1 MVLHMKSSYNR
12 EIACSF
18 SGYRPEKL
26 PWGQNENDERCLR
39 LKEKLYDV
47 IAAVYTSGIRHFICG
62 MALGSDM
69 YFCEAVA
76 LFREDHGDI
85 TLEAALP
92 CEDQAAKWSERQR
105 NRYFKLIQQ
114 CDTETYVSRKYTPD
128 CMMRRNKYM
137 VDNSSVL
144 IAVYD
149 GRFGGTMQTVGY
161 AEASGLEII
170 QIKP

>member
-12 EIACSF
+12 EITCSF

-26 PWGQNENDERCLR
+26 PWGQNENDERCLC

-76 LFREDHGDI
+76 LFREDHDDV

>member
-1 MVLHMKSSYNR
+1 MLMKLSSSR
-12 EIACSF
+12 GTSCCF

-39 LKEKLYDV
+39 LKEKLDDV
-47 IAAVYTSGIRHFICG
+47 ISAVYISGIRHFICG

-76 LFREDHGDI
+76 LFKEDHDDI

-105 NRYFKLIQQ
+105 NRYFRLIQL

-128 CMMRRNKYM
+128 CMMRRNMYM
-137 VDNSSVL
+137 VDHSSIL

-149 GRFGGTMQTVGY
+149 GRFGGTMHTVGY

>member
-1 MVLHMKSSYNR
+1 
-12 EIACSF
+12 
-18 SGYRPEKL
+18 
-26 PWGQNENDERCLR
+26 
-39 LKEKLYDV
+39 
-47 IAAVYTSGIRHFICG
+47 

-149 GRFGGTMQTVGY
+149 GRSAGRADGRLRRSERFGDYTDKTVKIRVSARGIHP
-161 AEASGLEII
+161 GLLSYF
-170 QIKP
+170 

>member
-1 MVLHMKSSYNR
+1 MFMKPSYSR
-12 EIACSF
+12 GITCCF

-26 PWGQNENDERCLR
+26 PWGQNENDERCFR

-47 IAAVYTSGIRHFICG
+47 ISAVYLSGIRRYICG
-62 MALGSDM
+62 MALGSDL
-69 YFCEAVA
+69 YFCEAVL
-76 LFREDHGDI
+76 LFMEDHDDV

-92 CEDQAAKWSERQR
+92 CEDQASKWSEKQR

-114 CDTETYVSRKYTPD
+114 CDTETYISRKYTSD
-128 CMMRRNKYM
+128 CMMRRNMYM
-137 VDNSSVL
+137 VDHSSVL

-149 GRFGGTMQTVGY
+149 GRFGGTMHTVGY